1 MNLDDFESQYRE
13 ALDVSSNHLQ
23 TSVLLLSNLSRLEDN
38 LLNVGKSMQ
47 KLSEIVEEFISQQRA
62 E

>member
-38 LLNVGKSMQ
+38 LLNVGKSMV
-47 KLSEIVEEFISQQRA
+47 SVQRVKSKS
-62 E
+62 